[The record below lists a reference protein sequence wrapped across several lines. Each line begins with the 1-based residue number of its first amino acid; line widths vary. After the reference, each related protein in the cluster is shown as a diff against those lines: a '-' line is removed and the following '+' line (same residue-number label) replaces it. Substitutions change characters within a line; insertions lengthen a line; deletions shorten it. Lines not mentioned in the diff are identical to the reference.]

1 MVQEGSTGIS
11 KLKVMYTNVNG
22 LITGLVEL
30 NDYLRD
36 NTPDIVG
43 ITETKLDHVI
53 EAINI
58 GDGKYDVYRR
68 DRKGKKGGGVV
79 LLVKKGFEVDKVILG
94 EDSAEVLK
102 VGIKDKGKALRDFAV
117 VYVPPKTSSW
127 GVDEYQ
133 KMLKDTEECMK
144 SVIVRSRN
152 ITIMGDF
159 NCKEVLWEDWLTE
172 GGELSWG
179 NRLLQLAMDN
189 ILTQWVTENTRF

>member
-1 MVQEGSTGIS
+1 M
-11 KLKVMYTNVNG
+11 
-22 LITGLVEL
+22 
-30 NDYLRD
+30 
-36 NTPDIVG
+36 
-43 ITETKLDHVI
+43 
-53 EAINI
+53 
-58 GDGKYDVYRR
+58 
-68 DRKGKKGGGVV
+68 
-79 LLVKKGFEVDKVILG
+79 VKKGFEVDKVIFG

-102 VGIKDKGKALRDFAV
+102 VGIKDKGKALRDFTV
-117 VYVPPKTSSW
+117 VYVPSKTSSW

-133 KMLKDTEECMK
+133 KMLRDTEECMK